1 MTTITGE
8 NQLAERIEHTLLAAA
23 KEQTEKFVKR
33 RVSISLH

>member
-1 MTTITGE
+1 MTITE
-8 NQLAERIEHTLLAAA
+8 EKQLAGCIEHTLLAAA